1 MNSGEFFSR
10 SEALLGGTA
19 MKRLAE
25 ARVLV
30 VGVGGVGSWCAE
42 ALVRTGLG
50 HITLVDDD
58 VVAESNVNRQ
68 CPATAATV
76 GRPKVEAMAER
87 LRAINPGCEVEA
99 ICARYPCFLFPV
111 PCSLI
116 VDAIDSVD
124 CKAELILGATEAGIP
139 IVSSMGAALRLD
151 PTKVKVTRF
160 EKVEGDGLARA
171 LRQRFKKLGRFPK
184 GKFSCAWSGEQPI
197 LNTEAQRHREETE
210 DDAPVSHPASACFA
224 ARYRSGDTCLCV
236 KNKGSL
242 MQVTAV
248 FGMCLAS
255 EAIKILTKGETK

>member
-1 MNSGEFFSR
+1 MRPMGEGDRFSR
-10 SEALLGGTA
+10 SEALLGEAA
-19 MKRLAE
+19 MARLAS

-50 HITLVDDD
+50 HIALMDDD
-58 VVAESNVNRQ
+58 VVAESNANRQ
-68 CPATAATV
+68 CPATARTV

-87 LRAINPGCEVEA
+87 LREISPACEIVALNERWPA
-99 ICARYPCFLFPV
+99 DLPNDQATQTVKRF
-111 PCSLI
+111 SLV

-124 CKAELILGATEAGIP
+124 CKAALILAATEAGVP
-139 IVSSMGAALRLD
+139 LVSSMGAARRLD
-151 PTKVKVTRF
+151 PTKVRVTRF

-171 LRQRFKKLGRFPK
+171 LRQRFRRTRRFPAA
-184 GKFSCAWSGEQPI
+184 KFSCAWS
-197 LNTEAQRHREETE
+197 TEVSVGRSVPDRRGAQGTTRPTEEGT
-210 DDAPVSHPASACFA
+210 
-224 ARYRSGDTCLCV
+224 
-236 KNKGSL
+236 KGSL

>member
-10 SEALLGGTA
+10 SEALLGEMA
-19 MKRLAE
+19 MARLKS

-42 ALVRTGLG
+42 ALVRTGVG
-50 HITLVDDD
+50 KITLVDDD

-68 CPATAATV
+68 CPAMAATV

-87 LRAINPGCEVEA
+87 LVAINPQADV
-99 ICARYPCFLFPV
+99 IARFERFEKFEGLEKFDV
-111 PCSLI
+111 V

-124 CKAELILGATEAGIP
+124 CKAELILGASEAGVP

-171 LRQRFKKLGRFPK
+171 LRQRFRKMGRFPK
-184 GKFSCAWSGEQPI
+184 GKFSCVWSGE
-197 LNTEAQRHREETE
+197 
-210 DDAPVSHPASACFA
+210 APVTAPVAETATV
-224 ARYRSGDTCLCV
+224 RP
-236 KNKGSL
+236 KGSL
-242 MQVTAV
+242 MPVTAT

-255 EAIKILTKGETK
+255 EAIKILTKGETR

>member
-1 MNSGEFFSR
+1 MNSGGFFSR
-10 SEALLGGTA
+10 SEALLGETV

-68 CPATAATV
+68 CPATMETI
-76 GRPKVEAMAER
+76 GRAKVEAMAER
-87 LRAINPGCEVEA
+87 LTAINPGCKVEA
-99 ICARYPCFLFPV
+99 SNSRFSSAASFSRLASFD
-111 PCSLI
+111 LI

-171 LRQRFKKLGRFPK
+171 LRQRFKKLGRFPST
-184 GKFSCAWSGEQPI
+184 KFTCVWSAESPVGRSVPDRRGAQGTARPTIGE
-197 LNTEAQRHREETE
+197 
-210 DDAPVSHPASACFA
+210 
-224 ARYRSGDTCLCV
+224 G
-236 KNKGSL
+236 KGSL

>member
-10 SEALLGGTA
+10 SEALLGEAA
-19 MKRLAE
+19 MKRLADT
-25 ARVLV
+25 RVLV
-30 VGVGGVGSWCAE
+30 IGVGGVGSWCAE

-58 VVAESNVNRQ
+58 VVAESNVTRQ

-76 GRPKVEAMAER
+76 GRAKVEAMAER
-87 LRAINPGCEVEA
+87 LAAINPQANV
-99 ICARYPCFLFPV
+99 IARFERFERFEGFEKFDV
-111 PCSLI
+111 V

-124 CKAELILGATEAGIP
+124 CKAELILGATEAGVP
-139 IVSSMGAALRLD
+139 LVSSMGAALRLD

-171 LRQRFKKLGRFPK
+171 LRQRFKKLGRFPAA
-184 GKFSCAWSGEQPI
+184 KFNCVWSGEQPI
-197 LNTEAQRHREETE
+197 LNTETQRHGEEE
-210 DDAPVSHPASACFA
+210 ESSVPP
-224 ARYRSGDTCLCV
+224 CLCV

>member
-1 MNSGEFFSR
+1 MLFSR
-10 SEALLGGTA
+10 SEALLGSDA

-50 HITLVDDD
+50 HITLMDDD

-76 GRPKVEAMAER
+76 GQPKVEAMAER
-87 LRAINPGCEVEA
+87 LRVISPDCEIVALKE
-99 ICARYPCFLFPV
+99 RFTSTVNLNLQPQP
-111 PCSLI
+111 SLI

-124 CKAELILGATEAGIP
+124 CKAELILGATEAGVP
-139 IVSSMGAALRLD
+139 IASSMGAALRLD
-151 PTKVKVTRF
+151 PTKVKVSRF

-184 GKFSCAWSGEQPI
+184 GRFSCVWSTEHAIEQSEQSNNRTIP
-197 LNTEAQRHREETE
+197 
-210 DDAPVSHPASACFA
+210 
-224 ARYRSGDTCLCV
+224 
-236 KNKGSL
+236 KGSL
-242 MQVTAV
+242 MSVTAT

-255 EAIKILTKGETK
+255 EAIRILTKGETR

>member
-1 MNSGEFFSR
+1 
-10 SEALLGGTA
+10 
-19 MKRLAE
+19 MKRLAD

-50 HITLVDDD
+50 HITLMDDD

-68 CPATAATV
+68 CPATSKTL
-76 GRPKVEAMAER
+76 GQPKVEAMAER
-87 LRAINPGCEVEA
+87 IAAINPGCEVESRKSRFSSVA
-99 ICARYPCFLFPV
+99 GISSLSRFD
-111 PCSLI
+111 LI

-124 CKAELILGATEAGIP
+124 CKAELILGATEAGVP

-151 PTKVKVTRF
+151 PAKVKVTRF

-184 GKFSCAWSGEQPI
+184 GKFSCVWSGEQPVS
-197 LNTEAQRHREETE
+197 NTEAQRRREEAE
-210 DDAPVSHPASACFA
+210 DG
-224 ARYRSGDTCLCV
+224 GDDSVPPCLCV

-255 EAIKILTKGETK
+255 EAIKILTKGETR

>member
-10 SEALLGGTA
+10 SEALLGGAA

-50 HITLVDDD
+50 HVTLVDDD
-58 VVAESNVNRQ
+58 VVAESNINRQ
-68 CPATAATV
+68 CPARVATI
-76 GRPKVEAMAER
+76 GLPKVEAMAER
-87 LRAINPGCEVEA
+87 LRAINPECDVEA
-99 ICARYPCFLFPV
+99 VNARYPSSSVSCPKSFDLV
-111 PCSLI
+111 

-124 CKAELILGATEAGIP
+124 CKAELILGATETGVP
-139 IVSSMGAALRLD
+139 LVSSMGAALRLD
-151 PTKVKVTRF
+151 PTKVRVSRF

-184 GKFSCAWSGEQPI
+184 GKFSCVWSGEVPV
-197 LNTEAQRHREETE
+197 TTPVRE
-210 DDAPVSHPASACFA
+210 DADGTV
-224 ARYRSGDTCLCV
+224 
-236 KNKGSL
+236 KGSL
-242 MQVTAV
+242 MPVTV
-248 FGMCLAS
+248 TFGMCLAS

>member
-1 MNSGEFFSR
+1 MKPQRTQRSAKNLNEWFSR
-10 SEALLGGTA
+10 SESLLGVAA
-19 MKRLAE
+19 MERLKA

-68 CPATAATV
+68 CPATAETV
-76 GRPKVEAMAER
+76 GRAKVEAMAER
-87 LRAINPGCEVEA
+87 LRAINPDCEVEA
-99 ICARYPCFLFPV
+99 RNSRFSSAASIS
-111 PCSLI
+111 SLSSFDLI
-116 VDAIDSVD
+116 IDAIDSVD
-124 CKAELILGATEAGIP
+124 CKAELILGATEAGVP

-171 LRQRFKKLGRFPK
+171 LRQRFKKLGRFPSA
-184 GKFSCAWSGEQPI
+184 KFSCVWSGEQPI
-197 LNTEAQRHREETE
+197 LNTETQRRRDGTE
-210 DDAPVSHPASACFA
+210 NSVPQ
-224 ARYRSGDTCLCV
+224 CLCV
-236 KNKGSL
+236 KNKGSS
-242 MQVTAV
+242 MPVTAT

>member
-1 MNSGEFFSR
+1 MKVNSGESFSR
-10 SEALLGGTA
+10 SEALLGSVA
-19 MKRLAE
+19 MARLKA
-25 ARVLV
+25 ARVLA
-30 VGVGGVGSWCAE
+30 VGIGGVGSWCAE

-50 HITLVDDD
+50 HITLMDDD

-68 CPATAATV
+68 CPATTETI

-87 LRAINPGCEVEA
+87 LKTINPECEVEA
-99 ICARYPCFLFPV
+99 ICKRFSVGQSNNLNNRTIEQF
-111 PCSLI
+111 SI
-116 VDAIDSVD
+116 VIDAIDSVD
-124 CKAELILGATEAGIP
+124 CKAELILGTTEAGVP
-139 IVSSMGAALRLD
+139 LVSSMGAALRLD

-184 GKFSCAWSGEQPI
+184 GKFNCVWSGEQPI
-197 LNTEAQRHREETE
+197 LNTETQRHGEEE
-210 DDAPVSHPASACFA
+210 ESSVPP
-224 ARYRSGDTCLCV
+224 CLCV

-255 EAIKILTKGETK
+255 EAIKIITKGETR

>member
-1 MNSGEFFSR
+1 
-10 SEALLGGTA
+10 

-25 ARVLV
+25 VRVLV

-58 VVAESNVNRQ
+58 TVAESNVNRQ

-87 LRAINPGCEVEA
+87 LRAINPQADVTAKCERFERFEGVGKFDA
-99 ICARYPCFLFPV
+99 V
-111 PCSLI
+111 

-124 CKAELILGATEAGIP
+124 CKAELILGATEAGVP

-171 LRQRFKKLGRFPK
+171 LRQRFKKLTRFPAA
-184 GKFSCAWSGEQPI
+184 KFNCVWSTEQI
-197 LNTEAQRHREETE
+197 HENQTIKQSNNQTI
-210 DDAPVSHPASACFA
+210 S
-224 ARYRSGDTCLCV
+224 
-236 KNKGSL
+236 KGSV
-242 MQVTAV
+242 MPVTAT

-255 EAIKILTKGETK
+255 EAIKILTKGEMK

>member
-1 MNSGEFFSR
+1 MSESFSR
-10 SEALLGGTA
+10 SEALLGEEA

-50 HITLVDDD
+50 HIALVDDD
-58 VVAESNVNRQ
+58 LVAQSNVNRQ
-68 CPATAATV
+68 CPATAKTI
-76 GRPKVEAMAER
+76 GRAKVEAMAER
-87 LRAINPGCEVEA
+87 LKAINPGCEVES
-99 ICARYPCFLFPV
+99 RNSRFLRAASIPGFSGF
-111 PCSLI
+111 SLV

-124 CKAELILGATEAGIP
+124 CKAELILGATEAGVP
-139 IVSSMGAALRLD
+139 LVSSMGAALRLD

-171 LRQRFKKLGRFPK
+171 LRQRFKKLGRFPAA
-184 GKFSCAWSGEQPI
+184 KFTCVWSSES
-197 LNTEAQRHREETE
+197 
-210 DDAPVSHPASACFA
+210 PVIRAFGHSNVRTS
-224 ARYRSGDTCLCV
+224 S
-236 KNKGSL
+236 KGSL

-255 EAIKILTKGETK
+255 EAIRILTKGEAK

>member
-1 MNSGEFFSR
+1 MNEWFSR
-10 SEALLGGTA
+10 SESLLGVAA
-19 MKRLAE
+19 MERLKA

-87 LRAINPGCEVEA
+87 LRAINPDCEITALKERFTSTVNLNLQ
-99 ICARYPCFLFPV
+99 PQP
-111 PCSLI
+111 SLV

-151 PTKVKVTRF
+151 PTKMKVTRF
-160 EKVEGDGLARA
+160 EKIEGDGLARA
-171 LRQRFKKLGRFPK
+171 LRQRFKKLGRFPTA
-184 GKFSCAWSGEQPI
+184 KFNCVWSGEQPV
-197 LNTEAQRHREETE
+197 LNTETQRHREGAENSV
-210 DDAPVSHPASACFA
+210 PQ
-224 ARYRSGDTCLCV
+224 CLCV

-255 EAIKILTKGETK
+255 EAIKILTKGEGK